1 MHANVLPVVTTCVLM
16 FLESFTHVFN
26 DIFKLYGGGMGDDL
40 SLGARVRPGDLR
52 TFPRL
57 AFLTKFRDFSAFP
70 EFILNFRISRIN
82 I

>member
-1 MHANVLPVVTTCVLM
+1 MNAKEQPKCENSMISVDSNVVYFGVIYQGT
-16 FLESFTHVFN
+16 
-26 DIFKLYGGGMGDDL
+26 
-40 SLGARVRPGDLR
+40 RVLR

-57 AFLTKFRDFSAFP
+57 AFLAKFRDFSAFP